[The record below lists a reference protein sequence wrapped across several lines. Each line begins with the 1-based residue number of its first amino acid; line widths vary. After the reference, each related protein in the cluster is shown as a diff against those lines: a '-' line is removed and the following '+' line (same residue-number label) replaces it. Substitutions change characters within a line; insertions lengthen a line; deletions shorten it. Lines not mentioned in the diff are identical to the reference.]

1 MSTEEFLLQLYGT
14 PLLTIQQVAKVLN
27 RSPEGLRLTLAGN
40 NAIAKRLGPARR
52 KIGRRVLFS
61 VSALSRFIDDSA
73 NS

>member
-40 NAIAKRLGPARR
+40 NAIAEKLGPARR

-61 VSALSRFIDDSA
+61 VSALSRFIDDSV

>member
-40 NAIAKRLGPARR
+40 NIIAARLGPARR

-61 VSALSRFIDDSA
+61 VSEVSRFIDGA
-73 NS
+73 TL

>member
-1 MSTEEFLLQLYGT
+1 MSTEDFLLQLYGT

-40 NAIAKRLGPARR
+40 NTIAARLGPARR

-61 VSALSRFIDDSA
+61 VSEVSRFIDGA
-73 NS
+73 TL

>member
-40 NAIAKRLGPARR
+40 NAIAERLG
-52 KIGRRVLFS
+52 VMTQ
-61 VSALSRFIDDSA
+61 
-73 NS
+73 